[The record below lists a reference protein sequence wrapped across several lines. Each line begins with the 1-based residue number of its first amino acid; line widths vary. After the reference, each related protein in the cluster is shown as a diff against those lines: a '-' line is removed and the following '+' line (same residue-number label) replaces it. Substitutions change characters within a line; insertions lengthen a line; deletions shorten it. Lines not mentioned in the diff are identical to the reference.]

1 MGVEIERKFLVIS
14 DTWRDH
20 ATAGRKIRQG
30 YLARDGNTVRVRRT
44 EDRGVLT
51 VKGPR
56 SGLSRREHE
65 YEIPLAEADQ
75 LLAHLCLRPLI
86 DKTRFEVVVA
96 DHVWEVD
103 VYDGVHHGL
112 VLAEIE
118 LDAEDELFVRPIWLG
133 AEVTGDPRYG
143 FQGLSR
149 SRSQGGVS
157 GEAVRSF
164 APSPP
169 G

>member
-14 DTWRDH
+14 ETWRDH
-20 ATAGRKIRQG
+20 ASAGRKIRQG
-30 YLARDGNTVRVRRT
+30 YLAREDNTVRVRRT
-44 EDRGVLT
+44 EDRAVLT

-103 VYDGVHHGL
+103 VYEGAHHGL
-112 VLAEIE
+112 VLAEVE
-118 LDAEDELFVRPIWLG
+118 LDAEDEHFVRPIWLG

-149 SRSQGGVS
+149 FKSPAGAS
-157 GEAVRSF
+157 GEDVRSF
-164 APSPP
+164 APAPP
-169 G
+169 R

>member
-14 DTWRDH
+14 ETWRDH

-44 EDRGVLT
+44 EDRAILT
-51 VKGPR
+51 IKGPR
-56 SGLSRREHE
+56 SGFSRREHE

-75 LLAHLCLRPLI
+75 LLTHLCLRPLI

-103 VYDGVHHGL
+103 VYNGAHHGL

-133 AEVTGDPRYG
+133 AEVTGDPHYG

-149 SRSQGGVS
+149 SETLRGVS
-157 GEAVRSF
+157 GEEARSF
-164 APSPP
+164 APPR
-169 G
+169 

>member
-14 DTWRDH
+14 NAWRDH
-20 ATAGRKIRQG
+20 ASVGQRIRQG

-44 EDRGVLT
+44 EDRAVLT

-65 YEIPLAEADQ
+65 YEIPLAEADE
-75 LLAHLCLRPLI
+75 LLAHLCLWPLI

-103 VYDGVHHGL
+103 VYDGVHDSL

-118 LDAEDELFVRPIWLG
+118 LDAEGEHFVRPIWLG
-133 AEVTGDPRYG
+133 AEVSGDPRYG

-149 SRSQGGVS
+149 AGSQGNASDV
-157 GEAVRSF
+157 EVRSF
-164 APSPP
+164 APAPLR
-169 G
+169 